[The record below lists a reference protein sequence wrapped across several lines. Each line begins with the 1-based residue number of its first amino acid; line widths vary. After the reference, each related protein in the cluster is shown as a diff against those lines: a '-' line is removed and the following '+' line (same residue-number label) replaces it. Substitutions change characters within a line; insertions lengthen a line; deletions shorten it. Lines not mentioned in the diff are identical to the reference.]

1 MFLIFSFNFNFE
13 WKNTLGIINDAVNIR
28 PGDVEWWTILN
39 TNRMLLTQPSFG
51 YGEVQFIL
59 IFYYSLV
66 LKFLVAMHVHINV
79 KIFSKDWKF
88 RTSVMMK
95 TYVSRIQFPNL
106 FISYIFYSS
115 LFDIVFF
122 LTTST
127 HLWFYLL
134 YNSFIKQNGDTISND
149 F

>member
-1 MFLIFSFNFNFE
+1 MQNEIIDVFDVFLSIFNFE

-28 PGDVEWWTILN
+28 PRDVEWWTILN
-39 TNRMLLTQPSFG
+39 TNRMLQTQPSFG

-66 LKFLVAMHVHINV
+66 LKFLVPMHVHINV

-88 RTSVMMK
+88 RTSVIMK
-95 TYVSRIQFPNL
+95 FPNL

-122 LTTST
+122 NYKYTFLILFT
-127 HLWFYLL
+127 L
-134 YNSFIKQNGDTISND
+134 
-149 F
+149 

>member
-1 MFLIFSFNFNFE
+1 MRIIIYAKRNNRCFWCFSFNFNFE

-28 PGDVEWWTILN
+28 TRDVEWWTILN

-66 LKFLVAMHVHINV
+66 LKFLVPMHVHINV

-88 RTSVMMK
+88 RTSVIMK

-122 LTTST
+122 NYKYTFMILFT
-127 HLWFYLL
+127 L
-134 YNSFIKQNGDTISND
+134 
-149 F
+149 

>member
-1 MFLIFSFNFNFE
+1 MQNEIIDVFDVFLSIFNFE
-13 WKNTLGIINDAVNIR
+13 WKNTLGIISDAVNIR
-28 PGDVEWWTILN
+28 TRDVEWWTILN

-66 LKFLVAMHVHINV
+66 LKFLVAMHVHIDV

-88 RTSVMMK
+88 RTSVIMK

-122 LTTST
+122 NYKYTFMILFT
-127 HLWFYLL
+127 L
-134 YNSFIKQNGDTISND
+134 
-149 F
+149 